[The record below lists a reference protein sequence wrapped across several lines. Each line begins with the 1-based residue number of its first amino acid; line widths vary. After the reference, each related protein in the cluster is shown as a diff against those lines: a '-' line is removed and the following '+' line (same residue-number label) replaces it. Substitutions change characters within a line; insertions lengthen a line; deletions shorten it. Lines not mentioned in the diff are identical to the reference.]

1 MLQTVYMQRILKR
14 WRLNGSKIGMSTTGN
29 GMDLQIMLS
38 NHFNNLGGADGVPV
52 YSESN
57 HHMTGGYHQMY
68 HVTDLWEA
76 WIDLMEAVRQRKRGG
91 INKLGSLL
99 HVM

>member
-1 MLQTVYMQRILKR
+1 
-14 WRLNGSKIGMSTTGN
+14 MSTTGN
-29 GMDLQIMLS
+29 GMDLQILAQY

-76 WIDLMEAVRQRKRGG
+76 WIDLMEAVRQE
-91 INKLGSLL
+91 
-99 HVM
+99 